1 MNNHNINIPEMVD
14 YCTVYKH
21 GYGCEWWLNG
31 SGYPTLQK
39 VRILP
44 SRETRRGSDFL
55 ENLHPDSTRKKT
67 RPVTNYDV
75 CTDPEPARNKN
86 RIPIQTFLRT
96 GSRYHRNYPI
106 GSVTLVS
113 EILLVKT
120 CSLFSHFLCWRLP
133 GPGCSEWRGQTVRYR
148 N

>member
-1 MNNHNINIPEMVD
+1 MRVVI
-14 YCTVYKH
+14 
-21 GYGCEWWLNG
+21 EWIRISDPTESPDSSLQRNETRIRLSRKSA
-31 SGYPTLQK
+31 SGFD
-39 VRILP
+39 
-44 SRETRRGSDFL
+44 SRE
-55 ENLHPDSTRKKT
+55 KT
-67 RPVTNYDV
+67 RPVTIYGV

-106 GSVTLVS
+106 GSVTLVL

-120 CSLFSHFLCWRLP
+120 CSLFSHFLWGRLP